1 MIMAEGINMG
11 RKSLWAKEEYIELY
25 HRVNDYAKF
34 LSKTLLEQEGESS
47 AKEALAAYNIFKYPV
62 VYLFIHYHYGKFE
75 DLHMLN
81 MDTMAYITMY
91 VPNVKHFTQGILDGL
106 RSQNVF
112 CYDTDNSIASLLEKM
127 CEEVLYIENNF

>member
-1 MIMAEGINMG
+1 MIMVEGINMG
-11 RKSLWAKEEYIELY
+11 RKSPWTKEEYIRLY
-25 HRVNDYAKF
+25 YRVNDYATF

-47 AKEALAAYNIFKYPV
+47 AREALAAYNMFKYPI

-75 DLHMLN
+75 DLHMSN
-81 MDTMAYITMY
+81 VDTMAYITMY
-91 VPNVKHFTQGILDGL
+91 MPNVKHFTQGILEGL

-112 CYDTDNSIASLLEKM
+112 CYDTDNSIAPLLGKM